1 MEQKTNLKSAKKSE
15 KSAKSKSEKSEEK
28 PKIFEEAK
36 TNRDDIRRTTRIIQ
50 IDEMLRG
57 GSFIKLE
64 DLIFKFGVNKR
75 TIERDFERLRDDL
88 NAPLEYDKAKKMYHY
103 TDPTFSIPNVVLT
116 EGELFTMSTLLP
128 LMEQYKNTPLETSF
142 RNIMAKISGL
152 LPEKVSVNSSFLNRD
167 ISFISDPLPKIDSEV
182 FNAIFKAVR
191 SRKVVSFDYK
201 SVSSAFYKSRIFDAY
216 NVLCQKG
223 NWYVLGFDH
232 KAQDFRVFAL
242 ARMKNI
248 LFTNETFKIQ
258 DDFDL
263 KNHVDLDLGIWNNKT
278 ELEEY
283 EILFSKDLAN
293 YIMEREW
300 HKDQILEQKEDG
312 SVLLKFTSN
321 QKEMIF
327 SWILSFGY
335 SATVLKP
342 ERLRAELK
350 AECLKVLG
358 KYDS

>member
-1 MEQKTNLKSAKKSE
+1 MEEKTKLKSV
-15 KSAKSKSEKSEEK
+15 EKSEEK
-28 PKIFEEAK
+28 LKIFEDAK
-36 TNRDDIRRTTRIIQ
+36 SNRDDIRRTTRIIQ

-57 GSFIKLE
+57 GTFIKLE
-64 DLIFKFGVNKR
+64 DLVFKFGVNKR
-75 TIERDFERLRDDL
+75 TVERDFERLRDDL

-116 EGELFTMSTLLP
+116 EGELFTMATLLP
-128 LMEQYKNTPLETSF
+128 LMEQYKNTPLENSF
-142 RNIMAKISGL
+142 HNIMAKISGL

-201 SVSSAFYKSRIFDAY
+201 SVSSNVYKSRIFDAY
-216 NVLCQKG
+216 HVLCQKG

-232 KAQDFRVFAL
+232 FANDFRVFAL

-248 LFTNETFKIQ
+248 LFTSETFKIQ

-263 KNHVDLDLGIWNNKT
+263 KNHVDLDFGIWNNTK

-283 EILFSKDLAN
+283 EILFSKTLAN
-293 YIMEREW
+293 YIIEREW
-300 HKDQILEQKEDG
+300 HKDQILEQKDDG
-312 SVLLKFTSN
+312 SVLLKFKSN

-327 SWILSFGY
+327 SWALSFGD
-335 SATVLKP
+335 SATVIKP
-342 ERLRAELK
+342 ERLRKEIK
-350 AECLKVLG
+350 AECLKVAR
-358 KYDS
+358 KY